1 MRDQKKS
8 LDYASLV
15 VVGLASVD
23 TVAIE
28 AISITLESCDLSGAW
43 LVNLE
48 DSAMIDNLLS
58 EKIIIFLDGESK
70 THHAFKKYSEKF
82 IEINDLIEDA
92 KAEINTANKL
102 FNQYVQKNQL
112 EYSEYMKV
120 PPAERKLLP
129 KVIKKNLVPPVF
141 SNWPDSVMLE
151 SAENELVQMK
161 KLGAIE
167 GTPNEMKKILAASRF
182 VQFLIYMWKS
192 DEIERVNRVYVLGQ
206 DSEQTILPPSWLKR
220 VSKETS

>member
-58 EKIIIFLDGESK
+58 EKIIIFLNGETK
-70 THHAFKKYSEKF
+70 THRAFKKYSEKF
-82 IEINDLIEDA
+82 IEINDLIQDA

-112 EYSEYMKV
+112 DYSEYMKV

-141 SNWPDSVMLE
+141 SKWPDSVMLE

-167 GTPNEMKKILAASRF
+167 GTPNEMKKILAASRL

-206 DSEQTILPPSWLKR
+206 DAEQTILPPSWLKR